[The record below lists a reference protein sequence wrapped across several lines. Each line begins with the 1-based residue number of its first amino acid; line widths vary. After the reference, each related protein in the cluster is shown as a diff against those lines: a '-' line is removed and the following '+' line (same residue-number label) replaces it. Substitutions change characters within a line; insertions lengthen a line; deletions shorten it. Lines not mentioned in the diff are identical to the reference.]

1 MTGCGNW
8 KFYSGASGRPR
19 PTEKRRAGSPR
30 PSRALQAQSRIQ
42 RRGQAPALQSIA
54 AHRKRAAT
62 CGRPYKKSGA
72 RPRIRPQGKAWQ
84 AHNVRPYGIQQTVP
98 GADGRG
104 TPQGGFSCPCGAIHL
119 QPLPYESQENPPC
132 LGRGAPWGSRRG
144 QAKRSP
150 SSAPFGGIFPLG
162 GGRLRAR
169 QDSHRERWLRKPRRM
184 SGTAPAAIFANPG
197 PSGPEGSAEATP
209 FLRAGNSATSNKR
222 ASPVMGDRG

>member
-62 CGRPYKKSGA
+62 WGRPYKKSGA

-104 TPQGGFSCPCGAIHL
+104 K
-119 QPLPYESQENPPC
+119 PLPY
-132 LGRGAPWGSRRG
+132 
-144 QAKRSP
+144 
-150 SSAPFGGIFPLG
+150 GIGVGF
-162 GGRLRAR
+162 
-169 QDSHRERWLRKPRRM
+169 
-184 SGTAPAAIFANPG
+184 
-197 PSGPEGSAEATP
+197 
-209 FLRAGNSATSNKR
+209 
-222 ASPVMGDRG
+222 V

>member
-54 AHRKRAAT
+54 ARRKRAAT
-62 CGRPYKKSGA
+62 WGRPYKKSGA

-104 TPQGGFSCPCGAIHL
+104 TPQGGFSCPFGAIHL
-119 QPLPYESQENPPC
+119 QPLPY
-132 LGRGAPWGSRRG
+132 
-144 QAKRSP
+144 
-150 SSAPFGGIFPLG
+150 GIGVGF
-162 GGRLRAR
+162 
-169 QDSHRERWLRKPRRM
+169 
-184 SGTAPAAIFANPG
+184 
-197 PSGPEGSAEATP
+197 
-209 FLRAGNSATSNKR
+209 
-222 ASPVMGDRG
+222 V